1 MEVTLLLCTMI
12 SNYAKLW
19 NIVILLL
26 LSHLIRFTYHLTCF
40 LPLGNITK
48 QLFCQVRTAVG
59 KQTHYRPSHRST
71 CPLGKEETVEKVTIS
86 YDPKKKKNTY
96 KKTFSFHKTAAK
108 DMEVSMY
115 LTALYYNSKHKPLW
129 QVSDPHAPCSTDN
142 SQEVFARQE
151 WSKTQETAKPVF
163 WISVV

>member
-86 YDPKKKKNTY
+86 YDPKKKKYIQKNHIPFTRQQLRIWKCQCIWQPSITIPSISLCDRWVIHMPHVPQTTV
-96 KKTFSFHKTAAK
+96 KKFLQDRNEVRHKKQPNLFSGF
-108 DMEVSMY
+108 
-115 LTALYYNSKHKPLW
+115 L
-129 QVSDPHAPCSTDN
+129 
-142 SQEVFARQE
+142 
-151 WSKTQETAKPVF
+151 
-163 WISVV
+163 